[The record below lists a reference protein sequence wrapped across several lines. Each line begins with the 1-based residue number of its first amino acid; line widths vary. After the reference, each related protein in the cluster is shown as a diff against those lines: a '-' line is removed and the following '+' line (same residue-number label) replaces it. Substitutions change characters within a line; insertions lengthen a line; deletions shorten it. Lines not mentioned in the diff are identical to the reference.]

1 MNWLRKGL
9 WRFSPR
15 RFGKW
20 LDLPASEHRGLLE
33 AMLLLAGIRL
43 ALWLRPFDAI
53 RQELDRPARRSRRS
67 RSGANEPAANE
78 IMRVRRHV
86 DVGSRYI
93 PGASC
98 LTQALA
104 AQVLLRRAG
113 LDTMLRIGVKK
124 EPVEGFKAHA
134 WLECDGVIVVGG
146 EVMPQFTP
154 LPPIG

>member
-1 MNWLRKGL
+1 MSWLKKGL
-9 WRFSPR
+9 WRFSPQR
-15 RFGKW
+15 IGKW

-33 AMLLLAGIRL
+33 ATLLLAAIRV

-53 RQELDRPARRSRRS
+53 RQALDLPARHSRRDRSRVIRS
-67 RSGANEPAANE
+67 RTSE
-78 IMRVRRHV
+78 IIRVRRHV
-86 DVGSRYI
+86 DVGSRYV

-113 LDTMLRIGVKK
+113 LDTTLRIGVRKDST
-124 EPVEGFKAHA
+124 EGFKAHA
-134 WLECDGVIVVGG
+134 WLECDGEIVVGG
-146 EVMPQFTP
+146 EVMSQFTP